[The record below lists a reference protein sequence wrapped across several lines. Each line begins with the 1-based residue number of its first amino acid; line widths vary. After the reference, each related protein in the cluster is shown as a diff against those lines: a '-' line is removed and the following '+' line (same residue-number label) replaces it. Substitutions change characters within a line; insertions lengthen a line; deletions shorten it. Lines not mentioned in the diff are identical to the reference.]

1 MAGNA
6 RWTSYSDVIKHP
18 EDSLLLAYLRKQQ
31 LEDGLSI
38 SQHIDVEKCPRCLH
52 KLNELKQVSTTLDAL
67 GVMRSYQHYP
77 ELSVADTYA
86 RMQMATSHRTPA
98 MAFLKGANHR
108 QRPRRSVVRLISLPA
123 AFGLAIF
130 FTVAML
136 VFANFSGKLLIPSA
150 LQGVIKPSLSNSP
163 VVIAHF
169 SSPTPNPGL
178 TATGSVEASAT
189 PVQTATSGPITKPYL
204 TMCSTPAN
212 ISQWRLV
219 ICGYNFDT
227 AHKVMLFASGKKPM
241 LQINLHVDQHGK
253 FQFGWTIVNCS
264 NLPTTIYSYE
274 VTNSKPIDVK
284 LQITSFG
291 SCPAPTTTP
300 IVGSSGVSPNYGK

>member
-6 RWTSYSDVIKHP
+6 RWTSYSDVNKHP

-52 KLNELKQVSTTLDAL
+52 KLNELKQVSATLDVL

-86 RMQMATSHRTPA
+86 RMQSTANRRIPA
-98 MAFLKGANHR
+98 KASMNGVNHR
-108 QRPRRSVVRLISLPA
+108 HRPRRSAVRLISVPA
-123 AFGLAIF
+123 AFGLAIL
-130 FTVAML
+130 FTMAML
-136 VFANFSGKLLIPSA
+136 VFANLSGKLVIPSA

-163 VVIAHF
+163 VIIARF
-169 SSPTPNPGL
+169 SSPTPNPDL
-178 TATGSVEASAT
+178 TATVSVT
-189 PVQTATSGPITKPYL
+189 PVQTATSEPITKPYL
-204 TMCSTPAN
+204 TICSTPAN
-212 ISQWRLV
+212 IAQWRLV

-227 AHKVMLFASGKKPM
+227 AHKVVLFASGKKPL

-253 FQFGWTIVNCS
+253 LQIGWRIADCGD
-264 NLPTTIYSYE
+264 LPTIIYAYE
-274 VTNSKPIDVK
+274 QTSLKPIYVK

-291 SCPAPTTTP
+291 NCPATTTTP
-300 IVGSSGVSPNYGK
+300 IVGPSGFSPNYGK